1 MNTKLC
7 GRTIA
12 IIHKYAEIFKD
23 NTDRRENITDLA
35 QFYIDRFND
44 SVKIVEKQ
52 VETEVVLQ
60 TLDNIRSL
68 QKMLSKELDSTL
80 FVENCLRL
88 LEDRIEKIKPDIFF
102 RSLAS
107 FEEQKLKQRYV
118 GSVLKAL
125 RENKFDVRRFNFPQ
139 LAQLIQ
145 LVAHY

>member
-1 MNTKLC
+1 
-7 GRTIA
+7 
-12 IIHKYAEIFKD
+12 
-23 NTDRRENITDLA
+23 
-35 QFYIDRFND
+35 
-44 SVKIVEKQ
+44 
-52 VETEVVLQ
+52 
-60 TLDNIRSL
+60 
-68 QKMLSKELDSTL
+68 MLSKEVDSTL

-125 RENKFDVRRFNFPQ
+125 RENKFEVRRFNFPQ